1 MNDTQLQRDVLNEL
15 EWEPSVHAAEIG
27 VAVKEGIVT
36 LSGMVGTYAE
46 KLAAEK
52 AAKRVRGV
60 KAVAEDI
67 AVRVRTGLERND
79 TEIASAAV
87 VALGWDV
94 EVPHEKLKVKVED
107 GWITLEG
114 EVDWAF
120 QRDAATRVVRYL
132 MGVRGVTNLITIKPR
147 VETAA
152 IKRRIGEAF
161 KRNAELDA
169 NRIQVDAIGGRVALY
184 GNVHSWQEHDE
195 ATHVAW
201 SAPGVVMVENH
212 IAVAP

>member
-27 VAVKEGIVT
+27 IAVKEGIVT
-36 LSGMVGTYAE
+36 LSGTVGTYAE

-52 AAKRVRGV
+52 AVKRVRGV
-60 KAVAEDI
+60 KAVAEEI
-67 AVRVRTGLERND
+67 EVKLPSSLKRTD
-79 TEIASAAV
+79 TEIARG
-87 VALGWDV
+87 ALDALAWNV
-94 EVPHEKLKVKVED
+94 ELPHEKLKVKVED

-114 EVDWAF
+114 ELDWAF
-120 QRDAATRVVRYL
+120 QRDAAMRSVRYL
-132 MGVRGVTNLITIKPR
+132 MGVCGVTNLITIKPR
-147 VETAA
+147 VETAT
-152 IKRRIGEAF
+152 IKHRIGDAF

-169 NRIQVDAIGGRVALY
+169 NRIRVDAIGGRVSLY

-201 SAPGVVMVENH
+201 SAPGVVIVENH
-212 IAVAP
+212 IAVTP